1 MVPHSICAESND
13 PRQRNILD
21 LFVDPHIVCRNVQ
34 EQLHYLFQIRIIM
47 LHPDAGGAEVFTHE
61 VMRRLTKK
69 GYDTTLFTERFS
81 NSLQLEYING
91 VAQSISPA
99 RPDLQ
104 GYGIVG

>member
-1 MVPHSICAESND
+1 
-13 PRQRNILD
+13 
-21 LFVDPHIVCRNVQ
+21 
-34 EQLHYLFQIRIIM
+34 
-47 LHPDAGGAEVFTHE
+47 VFTHE

-81 NSLQLEYING
+81 NGLQLEYIDG